1 MVSQRQRLARK
12 RYKSEHPELFPKPE
26 PTPPK
31 DPDKKKKKNKNSAFK
46 RKRPEPK
53 PGSRKRHLLRVPGMK
68 PGESCFI
75 CKAMD
80 HIAKLCPEKAEWEKN
95 KSAYVFFNVFSD
107 DIKCAIIEAGG
118 TKFAECF
125 VCNQRGHLSKNCPQ
139 NTHGIYPKGGCCK
152 ICGGVTHLAK
162 DCPDKGKSGSVAA
175 NRPADGWMRIDER
188 PMGQVT
194 KFVSGDD
201 IEDDFMTD
209 DIHSGDKKKLAK
221 STEDPVKP
229 KKKKEGPKELGRI
242 GGRGHCNMQSEF
254 SDAKKHREEENPQTL
269 ASPEHGTEKKK
280 KKKRKRKKITEESNE
295 QPQVEV
301 CPKPFADSL
310 VSIVPQEENAET
322 STQNPNPPPRK
333 KKKKNSVQ
341 GAEQVQ
347 TLDPSILLGVEP
359 DVTKEE
365 GAQQASDLPAETITQ
380 NRAPTPKK
388 NKKDVQGAQQQLPI
402 CDPSNPTGVEPNF
415 AKEEATQ
422 QGDANETAVPGI
434 NEERPGPDSMP
445 LEDTPRKKKSAGKK
459 KNVLIKPHGA
469 KLELESKESNNT
481 EHPQQCSSDSELKMK
496 MKKGAE
502 ANAENSALC
511 PKPELALPND
521 KSIPID
527 SVVNKRTVPTEA
539 KVEDPQACS
548 KPKLASSI
556 DLPAPTNPEK
566 KKEAEPIQ
574 NPEARVEP
582 PQPQSCPA
590 SCAES
595 PGNPA
600 IPIDQS
606 RRKQKSKRGKE
617 KIIMCSE
624 EKVENQGS
632 SLHMDITL
640 NQVPDQVQ
648 QGQTTPISL
657 QPASLTDH
665 TIPVHPATPI
675 DPEQTMKKKKKKQR
689 KNALEWEELNDNKN
703 CTELPEISIQ
713 TSPCLIEAS
722 PIDPAIPMGSCLT
735 IPICPA
741 ISADPEQEMSKK
753 KKKRKSVLK
762 SEAAEPNEHNKLPEA
777 APPDA
782 PVQKSIY
789 HIDAP
794 SIDPIIP
801 MGPSPPVDTE
811 TPIDQGQ
818 EMTKKKRKK
827 KKRIV
832 IITEGTETNEHGVK
846 PSETPV
852 ERFTYPTVA
861 TSIDP
866 KIPVLAPPI
875 DTATPINQS
884 QKTGKKKRKMSALIS
899 KGAEPNEHDDKP
911 AGTPVQRSIHSIAEP
926 SIDPT
931 IPTSQAPPVDPA
943 TLVDPEPMTKKKRKK
958 RNSALKNEGLESEKH
973 NADPTAETPVQK
985 TEGSTTENFK
995 GRCNAGPAGKT
1006 PVQRTDSLRVTKSPF
1021 KHHGESSLRCRACRQ
1036 PGHRFQQCQRLKC
1049 LSRDEEV
1056 CFFCGEIG
1064 HSLGKCNVSQAG
1076 GGRFAKCL
1084 LCYEHGHFSYNC
1096 PQNGHGIDPKAFSI
1110 NRDNMPSFPQ
1120 LRYERSPLSFRLG
1133 AWRVVDRPD

>member
-1 MVSQRQRLARK
+1 
-12 RYKSEHPELFPKPE
+12 
-26 PTPPK
+26 
-31 DPDKKKKKNKNSAFK
+31 
-46 RKRPEPK
+46 
-53 PGSRKRHLLRVPGMK
+53 
-68 PGESCFI
+68 
-75 CKAMD
+75 
-80 HIAKLCPEKAEWEKN
+80 
-95 KSAYVFFNVFSD
+95 
-107 DIKCAIIEAGG
+107 
-118 TKFAECF
+118 
-125 VCNQRGHLSKNCPQ
+125 
-139 NTHGIYPKGGCCK
+139 
-152 ICGGVTHLAK
+152 
-162 DCPDKGKSGSVAA
+162 
-175 NRPADGWMRIDER
+175 
-188 PMGQVT
+188 
-194 KFVSGDD
+194 
-201 IEDDFMTD
+201 
-209 DIHSGDKKKLAK
+209 
-221 STEDPVKP
+221 
-229 KKKKEGPKELGRI
+229 
-242 GGRGHCNMQSEF
+242 MQSEF

-1096 PQNGHGIDPKAFSI
+1096 PQNGHGIDPKVLEDNGAI
-1110 NRDNMPSFPQ
+1110 NRTVESSKRALARFNM
-1120 LRYERSPLSFRLG
+1120 
-1133 AWRVVDRPD
+1133 